1 MKWKE
6 ILFYLALLTI
16 IILIL
21 KYINNYYDSKEGF
34 SQCSSFSLKTNNDI
48 YDEFYVNIYDTLHK
62 TSNNTEYEYYSIL
75 KTTQP
80 DENSGIIDIGSGTGN
95 LLNKFDENG
104 YNAHG
109 LEKSKDM
116 IEYSKNKNKLL
127 SIRQG
132 DATDPMTFDKGTFT
146 HICCLDFT
154 IYHIK
159 DKKIFFRNCYNWL
172 LPNGYLILHLVN
184 KEKYD
189 TSVKSANP
197 FLSDNPQNYSKKRI
211 LNTNINF
218 IDFNYLNNTEFKN
231 DNKVVIKET
240 FTNSSNK
247 VRQNELTLYMED
259 LDEILKISQN
269 IGFIAHSKITYPLDK
284 EQFIYILE
292 KQL

>member
-80 DENSGIIDIGSGTGN
+80 DENSVILDIGSGTGN

>member
-80 DENSGIIDIGSGTGN
+80 DENSFILDIGSGTGN

>member
-16 IILIL
+16 IILTL

-80 DENSGIIDIGSGTGN
+80 DENSVILDIGSGTGN

-116 IEYSKNKNKLL
+116 IEYCKNKNKLL

-197 FLSDNPQNYSKKRI
+197 FLNDNPQNYSKKRI

-240 FTNSSNK
+240 FTNSHNK

-269 IGFIAHSKITYPLDK
+269 IGFIAHSKITYPIDK

>member
-6 ILFYLALLTI
+6 ILFYLTLLTI

-34 SQCSSFSLKTNNDI
+34 SGCSSFSLKTNNDI

-80 DENSGIIDIGSGTGN
+80 DENSVILDIGSGTGN

-197 FLSDNPQNYSKKRI
+197 FLSDNPQNYSKNRI

-231 DNKVVIKET
+231 NNKVVIKET

>member
-80 DENSGIIDIGSGTGN
+80 DENSVILDIGSGTGN

-218 IDFNYLNNTEFKN
+218 IDFN
-231 DNKVVIKET
+231 
-240 FTNSSNK
+240 
-247 VRQNELTLYMED
+247 
-259 LDEILKISQN
+259 
-269 IGFIAHSKITYPLDK
+269 
-284 EQFIYILE
+284 
-292 KQL
+292 

>member
-16 IILIL
+16 IILTL
-21 KYINNYYDSKEGF
+21 KYINNYYDSKEAF

-48 YDEFYVNIYDTLHK
+48 YDEFYVNIYDILHK
-62 TSNNTEYEYYSIL
+62 TSSNTEYEYYSIL

-80 DENSGIIDIGSGTGN
+80 DENSVILDIGSGTGN

-127 SIRQG
+127 SIRLG
-132 DATDPMTFDKGTFT
+132 DANDPMIFDKGTFT
-146 HICCLDFT
+146 HICCLDFI

-184 KEKYD
+184 KQKYD

-197 FLSDNPQNYSKKRI
+197 FLSDNPQNYSKNRI

>member
-16 IILIL
+16 IILTL

-34 SQCSSFSLKTNNDI
+34 SGCSSFSLKTNNDI

-80 DENSGIIDIGSGTGN
+80 DENSVILDIGSGTGN

-184 KEKYD
+184 KQKYD

-197 FLSDNPQNYSKKRI
+197 FLSDNPQNYSKNRI

-240 FTNSSNK
+240 FTNSHNK

>member
-80 DENSGIIDIGSGTGN
+80 DENSVILDIGSGTGN

-197 FLSDNPQNYSKKRI
+197 FLNDNPQNYSKKRI

-231 DNKVVIKET
+231 DNKVVVKET
-240 FTNSSNK
+240 FTNSHNK

>member
-80 DENSGIIDIGSGTGN
+80 DENSVILDIGSGTGN

-197 FLSDNPQNYSKKRI
+197 FLTDNPQNYSKNRI

-231 DNKVVIKET
+231 NNKVVIKET

>member
-80 DENSGIIDIGSGTGN
+80 DENSVILDIGSGTGN

-197 FLSDNPQNYSKKRI
+197 FLSDNPQNYSKNRI

-231 DNKVVIKET
+231 NNKVVIKET

>member
-80 DENSGIIDIGSGTGN
+80 DENSVILDIGSGTGN

-197 FLSDNPQNYSKKRI
+197 FLNDNPQNYSKNRI

>member
-80 DENSGIIDIGSGTGN
+80 DENSVILDIGSGTGN

-197 FLSDNPQNYSKKRI
+197 FLNDNPQNYSKKRI

>member
-16 IILIL
+16 IILTL

-34 SQCSSFSLKTNNDI
+34 SGCSSFSLKTNNDI

-80 DENSGIIDIGSGTGN
+80 DENSVILDIGSGTGN

-184 KEKYD
+184 KQKYD

-197 FLSDNPQNYSKKRI
+197 FLSDNPQNYSKNRI